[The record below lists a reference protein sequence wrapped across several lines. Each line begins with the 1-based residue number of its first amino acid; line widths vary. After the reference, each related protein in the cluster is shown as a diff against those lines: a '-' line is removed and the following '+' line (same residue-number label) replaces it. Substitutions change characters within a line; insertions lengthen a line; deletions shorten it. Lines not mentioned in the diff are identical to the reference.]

1 MPHTYEQRKQYL
13 AKLQQENPQKYE
25 EIKQKK
31 REANKKYCETHKE
44 QIKEYRE
51 THKEQ
56 IKQKEKEYRETHKEQ
71 IKETK
76 KKYLNRLQ
84 QENPDWDIDDIID
97 MGENILFNRAYS
109 FISKLDIND
118 PTHSETLNTFADT
131 ILLKCLVTSIKHYEL
146 LEEFEKCAFLLNI
159 KNYVVECI

>member
-1 MPHTYEQRKQYL
+1 MPHTYEQKKQYL
-13 AKLQQENPQKYE
+13 IKLQQENPQKYE

-31 REANKKYCETHKE
+31 REANKKYC
-44 QIKEYRE
+44 E

-84 QENPDWDIDDIID
+84 QENPEKYQEYINRSSYWIDYNNTTKIRKEHPNIDWKYPDPKEYGIKPKKYQFIDD
-97 MGENILFNRAYS
+97 E
-109 FISKLDIND
+109 
-118 PTHSETLNTFADT
+118 
-131 ILLKCLVTSIKHYEL
+131 
-146 LEEFEKCAFLLNI
+146 
-159 KNYVVECI
+159 

>member
-1 MPHTYEQRKQYL
+1 MPHTYEQKKQYL
-13 AKLQQENPQKYE
+13 IKLQQENPQKYE

-31 REANKKYCETHKE
+31 REANKK
-44 QIKEYRE
+44 YRE

-84 QENPDWDIDDIID
+84 QENPEKYQEYINRSSYWIDYNNTTKIRKEHPNIDWKYPDPKEYGIKPKKYQFIDD
-97 MGENILFNRAYS
+97 E
-109 FISKLDIND
+109 
-118 PTHSETLNTFADT
+118 
-131 ILLKCLVTSIKHYEL
+131 
-146 LEEFEKCAFLLNI
+146 
-159 KNYVVECI
+159 

>member
-1 MPHTYEQRKQYL
+1 MLWVLGEIQVPIFIVEMDINQIFDLFSSDEEQVENTYVNFDEHPYYNIGMFKKLILNNANYNFNL
-13 AKLQQENPQKYE
+13 SLSLQQENP
-25 EIKQKK
+25 
-31 REANKKYCETHKE
+31 N
-44 QIKEYRE
+44 
-51 THKEQ
+51 
-56 IKQKEKEYRETHKEQ
+56 
-71 IKETK
+71 
-76 KKYLNRLQ
+76 
-84 QENPDWDIDDIID
+84 WDIDDIID

-109 FISKLDIND
+109 FIYKLDLND